1 MKVKQATAYALHSLI
16 YMIRHVTQPPV
27 SVGTIAKAEGI
38 PAAYLAKIF
47 QKLTKA
53 NIVKTS
59 NGSQRGYVFA
69 REPKEIMLLELF
81 ELIEGGPL
89 FDECFMKHCNCGGT
103 VANCSIYSAWSKA
116 TKEMKDFLAKTN
128 LETAAWSHPEHR
140 FDLPTIKE
148 LSPTKETAINETPQT
163 KAR

>member
-1 MKVKQATAYALHSLI
+1 MKVKQATAYALHALI
-16 YMIRHVTQPPV
+16 YMVRHVTQLPA

-38 PAAYLAKIF
+38 PAGYLAKIF

-53 NIVKTS
+53 NIVKIS

-69 REPKEIMLLELF
+69 RPPKEIMMLELF

-89 FDECFMKHCNCGGT
+89 FGECFMKHCDCGGT
-103 VANCSIYSAWSKA
+103 VENCNIYSAWARA
-116 TKEMKDFLAKTN
+116 TKEMENFLSNTN
-128 LETAAWSHPEHR
+128 LETAAWNHPEHR
-140 FDLPTIKE
+140 FNQPPIKNPN
-148 LSPTKETAINETPQT
+148 SPKETAINETSQT